1 MEQLILCF
9 VFLATHLVFCE
20 DDCRMLRF
28 SSPVEGAAL
37 QKHVI
42 KRIALDSEHS
52 CRVHCYL
59 ENTCVSYNFG
69 KRASGE
75 DVCELNN
82 ATHTEHPSDLKTT
95 SNFIY
100 RGSENFC
107 SSMPCR
113 NRGTCLSGFSPH
125 GYRCLCNDGFTGL
138 WCEIDINECAS
149 NPCRNGGKCSD
160 LANGFKCDCPTG
172 FGGFQ
177 CETVIPECSQYKFLS
192 DYDRHRNYYN
202 IYGRKCDNDLTED
215 WYRFYGQ
222 AGTVMASS
230 CVPTHKCHTD
240 LTGWMKGS
248 LPTVDE
254 GVVLRKVCFHGF
266 GICCHR
272 DVEINVRNCGPFYV
286 YRLKKLTF
294 CNSRYCG
301 SN

>member
-1 MEQLILCF
+1 
-9 VFLATHLVFCE
+9 
-20 DDCRMLRF
+20 ML
-28 SSPVEGAAL
+28 
-37 QKHVI
+37 
-42 KRIALDSEHS
+42 
-52 CRVHCYL
+52 
-59 ENTCVSYNFG
+59 
-69 KRASGE
+69 
-75 DVCELNN
+75 
-82 ATHTEHPSDLKTT
+82 
-95 SNFIY
+95 
-100 RGSENFC
+100 
-107 SSMPCR
+107 
-113 NRGTCLSGFSPH
+113 CLSIFTYLLNVNLLSFFFFFS
-125 GYRCLCNDGFTGL
+125 GL
-138 WCEIDINECAS
+138 F
-149 NPCRNGGKCSD
+149 
-160 LANGFKCDCPTG
+160 L
-172 FGGFQ
+172 
-177 CETVIPECSQYKFLS
+177 VIPECSQYKFLS
-192 DYDRHRNYYN
+192 DYDRHRDYYN

-286 YRLKKLTF
+286 YRLKKLPF